1 MSRRGRAAAIPQPGA
16 STIHGLLAGETIVRR
31 YVDADRKARD
41 FDFGRLPVS
50 QELQRV
56 LAVAFADRTAPGRG
70 LKSMDTLQTYY
81 RTIRLF
87 TEYLAT
93 LSARPAVLVD
103 VVPDHIDGF
112 LAFRRGLS
120 SFKAA
125 EEMRSIKSVLL
136 HIDSLD
142 PAFVAKL
149 REPNPPIIRKGAG
162 DRSYSRAEFR
172 RIADAA
178 RSDLRAAATRIRTN
192 RGLLA
197 RYRDGQLDDPTRR
210 LELLDFVDRHGDVP
224 RTPKLSGRA
233 RTPVVAPW
241 VTEGG
246 FGKPWD
252 IVEWAHLSGVE
263 VTAGAVLLAVMT
275 GQNPLVILRCP
286 AGHHRADG
294 HAGPVGTAIVDTHK
308 PRRGHRAYMNVAL
321 TEIPDWISIPQDPQ
335 KVSLRDELH
344 TPFGLYRLLLELTDR
359 SRAVINSDQLL
370 IGYRRSGGSR
380 DRTGRGLRPQAR
392 YGFLPHWSQLH
403 SLPADAAGDGPP
415 TTLTVTLKRIRLTY
429 LELHQKP
436 VAHTEQ
442 TLATEYLARNRG
454 NLIEY
459 RKVVADALAEQVAT
473 ARVCGVM
480 TRLSSAEVTQA
491 REDVVAAAAQY
502 GLDPVTV
509 KRMLDGE
516 LDTVMNA
523 CVDNENSPHAPVG
536 EPCRASF
543 MQCLGCPCARALPR
557 HLPIQVLVHDQLLG
571 RKAAMTP
578 MEWTR
583 RFALPHTQLTDLLG
597 SHDDDDV
604 AEARVS
610 ITNTDRD
617 TVERFLNRRLDLR

>member
-1 MSRRGRAAAIPQPGA
+1 MSRRGRAAALPQGA
-16 STIHGLLAGETIVRR
+16 PTSHGLLAGGTIVRR

-50 QELQRV
+50 QELQGV
-56 LAVAFADRTAPGRG
+56 LAQAFADRTAPGRG
-70 LKSMDTLQTYY
+70 LRSMDSLQAYY
-81 RTIRLF
+81 RAIRLF
-87 TEYLAT
+87 AEYLAT
-93 LSARPAVLVD
+93 LDARPAVLAD
-103 VVPDHIDGF
+103 VVPERIDGF
-112 LAFRRGLS
+112 LAHRRGLS

-125 EEMRSIKSVLL
+125 EEMRSIKTVLL
-136 HIDSLD
+136 HIESLD
-142 PAFVAKL
+142 SALVAKL
-149 REPNPPIIRKGAG
+149 REPNPPIVRKGTG
-162 DRSYSRAEFR
+162 DRSYSRAELR

-178 RSDLRAAATRIRTN
+178 RSDLRAAAMRIRTN
-192 RGLLA
+192 RMLLA
-197 RYRDGQLDDPTRR
+197 RYRDGQVEDPTRR

-224 RTPKLSGRA
+224 RTSRRSGRA

-286 AGHHRADG
+286 AAHHRADG
-294 HAGPVGTAIVDTHK
+294 HAGSVATAIVDTHK
-308 PRRGHRAYMNVAL
+308 PRRGHRAYMNLAL
-321 TEIPDWISIPQDPQ
+321 TEIPDWISIPGNPQ
-335 KVSLRDELH
+335 NVSARDELH

-403 SLPADAAGDGPP
+403 SVPADTVGEGPP
-415 TTLTVTLKRIRLTY
+415 ATLTVTLKRIRLTY

-442 TLATEYLARNRG
+442 TLATDYLARNRG

-459 RKVVADALAEQVAT
+459 RKVVADALTEQVAT
-473 ARVCGVM
+473 ARVAGVM
-480 TRLSSAEVTQA
+480 TQLNAAEVTRA
-491 REDVVAAAAQY
+491 RGDVVAAADQY

-523 CVDNENSPHAPVG
+523 CVDNTNSPHAPAG
-536 EPCRASF
+536 QPCRASF

-557 HLPIQVLVHDQLLG
+557 HLPIQVHVHDQLLD

-583 RFALPHTQLTDLLG
+583 RFAVPHTQLADLLG
-597 SHDDDDV
+597 SHDDEDL
-604 AEARVS
+604 AAARAS
-610 ITNTDRD
+610 ITDTDRE
-617 TVERFLNRRLDLR
+617 TVKRFLNRGLDIR